1 MILEA
6 GMYVRTKITDNCNCV
21 YIRKITE
28 IDNGKAL
35 INQICIDEDVFDGW
49 GDERIWIDIED
60 ISKASHSLLG
70 NDKEPCLIEPGDY
83 VNGEKVIRI
92 DKDPFIKGQINLWTN
107 TTTSNYWGDISLSPI
122 IEKDIESIVTK
133 EQFEVMQYKVG
144 E

>member
-83 VNGEKVIRI
+83 VNGEKVIEQN
-92 DKDPFIKGQINLWTN
+92 DDLYIKIYNDFYDMYELCKITSLANIN
-107 TTTSNYWGDISLSPI
+107 
-122 IEKDIESIVTK
+122 SIVTK